1 MDTLFQRRSAHGY
14 HHLTAR
20 QRSFITTSSTVIKIL
35 ETSEINGE
43 RGAIL
48 AIVLGKYEHNKLQA
62 TVPGKVTYN
71 GWLMPIS

>member
-20 QRSFITTSSTVIKIL
+20 QRSFITTSGTVIRIL
-35 ETSEINGE
+35 ETSEVNGE

-48 AIVLGKYEHNKLQA
+48 AIVLGKNEHNKLQA

-71 GWLMPIS
+71 GKFG